1 MPNTF
6 SPQPPSDS
14 PPHRLHA
21 PRAISLGLQG
31 GGTYGAFTW
40 GVLDRLLD
48 DERVIFDG
56 ISGTSAGAIN
66 AVVMADGMAHGGGRA
81 GAQAALRRFW
91 SGLSEA
97 SRLSPVQ
104 RTPLDYLLGRWTLE
118 CSPGYHLMQVC
129 SAMIAAV
136 PPALMSMNPA
146 RELLSSLIN
155 FERVRACEAL
165 RLFIHATNV
174 RTGKGRMFTREEI
187 DAQRLT
193 AAICLPQVLAAVEI
207 DGEAYWDGS
216 YVGNPALAPLVAPGG
231 ARDIVIV
238 QINPIVR
245 QELPRSI
252 ADINNRSNEIAF
264 NISMMREVAAIR
276 NVHAVIDE
284 MDEDQVRAATVHT
297 HLISGAD
304 MLGTYGLSSKY
315 NTDWAFLSHLHEL
328 GFAAAERWLAENFH
342 QIGVRSTLDP
352 DPIFHGNENTH
363 TPPRSAAFGTG
374 R

>member
-1 MPNTF
+1 MPN
-6 SPQPPSDS
+6 SVSSLPSS
-14 PPHRLHA
+14 ANSHPLHA
-21 PRAISLGLQG
+21 PRRISLGLQG

-48 DERVIFDG
+48 DERVIFDA

-118 CSPGYHLMQVC
+118 CSPGYHMMQLF
-129 SAMIAAV
+129 SAMMATV
-136 PPALMSMNPA
+136 PPTPLDVNPA
-146 RELLSSLIN
+146 RELLSSLID
-155 FERVRACEAL
+155 FERVRACDAL

-174 RTGKGRMFTREEI
+174 RTGKGRIFTREEI

-216 YVGNPALAPLVAPGG
+216 YVGNPALAPLVAPGC

-238 QINPIVR
+238 QINPVTR
-245 QELPRSI
+245 QELPRSV
-252 ADINNRSNEIAF
+252 ADINSRSNEIAF
-264 NISMMREVAAIR
+264 NISMMREVALIR
-276 NVHAVIDE
+276 HAHAVIDE
-284 MDEDQVRAATVHT
+284 MNEDQVRPAPVHT

-304 MLGTYGLSSKY
+304 TVGSYSLSSKY
-315 NTDWAFLSHLHEL
+315 NTEWAFLSHLHEL
-328 GFAAAERWLAENFH
+328 GFTAADRWLAENFH

-352 DPIFHGNENTH
+352 DPIFHISENSH
-363 TPPRSAAFGTG
+363 APSRGSALGTG